1 MNTLNNYRK
10 IVGDKKINEIINEAK
25 PLKGKYVTHINS
37 TFYGGGV
44 AEILSSLVFLM
55 NDVGIKAEWRLLR
68 GNKNFFNITKSFHN
82 GLQGD
87 DIKLT
92 EKNKKI
98 YEKINYLNSLFMH
111 IEKSD
116 IVIAHDVQVLPLIK
130 FFKKTQPWIWRCHV
144 DISNQ
149 NKKLWKYLTKF
160 INLYDN
166 IIISDKNYIK
176 NDIKTEQKIIM
187 PSIDPLSD
195 KNKNLSFKKAKAI
208 LSNFDIKFNKPIIS
222 QISRYD
228 IWKDPVGVVDTFLL
242 IKKKID
248 CQLILLGNTSI
259 DDPEGDK
266 IYKQVI
272 KKTKNIKDCIV
283 LLNVENNDIV
293 VNALQRMS
301 DVVLQKSLKEGF
313 ALTVSEALWKGTP
326 VVGSNVGGIPNQ
338 IINGKNGY
346 LINSIKE
353 CAEKTIKI
361 LQDNN
366 LRKKM
371 KKYAHEYVKENFLI
385 TRHLLDYIKIIN
397 TLRY

>member
-1 MNTLNNYRK
+1 MNTLNDYRK

-25 PLKGKYVTHINS
+25 PLKGKYLTHINS

-68 GNKNFFNITKSFHN
+68 GDKNFFNITKSFHN
-82 GLQGD
+82 SLQGS

-98 YEKINYLNSLFMH
+98 YEKINYLNSLFIH
-111 IEKSD
+111 LEKSD

-149 NKKLWKYLTKF
+149 NKKLWKYLTGF

-176 NDIKTEQKIIM
+176 NDINTEQKIIM

-195 KNKNLSFKKAKAI
+195 KNKNLSLKKAKAI
-208 LSNFDIKFNKPIIS
+208 LSDFNIKFNKPIIS

-346 LINSIKE
+346 LVNSIKE

-371 KKYAHEYVKENFLI
+371 GEYAYEYVKENFLI

-397 TLRY
+397 F

>member
-1 MNTLNNYRK
+1 MNTLNDYRK

-68 GNKNFFNITKSFHN
+68 GDKNFFNITKSFHN
-82 GLQGD
+82 GLQGS

-98 YEKINYLNSLFMH
+98 YEKINYLNSLFIH
-111 IEKSD
+111 LEKSD

-149 NKKLWKYLTKF
+149 NKKLWKYLTGF

-176 NDIKTEQKIIM
+176 NDINTEQKIIM

-195 KNKNLSFKKAKAI
+195 KNKNLSLKKAKAI
-208 LSNFDIKFNKPIIS
+208 LSDFNIKFNKPIIS

-346 LINSIKE
+346 LVNSIKE

-371 KKYAHEYVKENFLI
+371 GEYAYEYVKENFLI

-397 TLRY
+397 F

>member
-1 MNTLNNYRK
+1 MNTLNDYRK

-68 GNKNFFNITKSFHN
+68 GDKNFFNITKSFHN
-82 GLQGD
+82 GLQGS

-98 YEKINYLNSLFMH
+98 YEKINYLNSLFIH
-111 IEKSD
+111 LEKSD

-149 NKKLWKYLTKF
+149 NKKLWKYLTGF

-176 NDIKTEQKIIM
+176 NDINTEQKIIM

-195 KNKNLSFKKAKAI
+195 KNKNLSLKKAKAI
-208 LSNFDIKFNKPIIS
+208 LSDFNIKFNKPIIS

-346 LINSIKE
+346 LVNSIKE

-361 LQDNN
+361 LQDDN

-371 KKYAHEYVKENFLI
+371 GEYAHEYVKENFLI
-385 TRHLLDYIKIIN
+385 SRHLLDYIKIIN
-397 TLRY
+397 F